1 MTEDAR
7 LGNGVF
13 KRRVEEVTQLDRV
26 RNEDVKRALKQDVV
40 IDVVKAKQ
48 NERSWSRWMM

>member
-48 NERSWSRWMM
+48 NDRSWSRWMM

>member
-1 MTEDAR
+1 M
-7 LGNGVF
+7 
-13 KRRVEEVTQLDRV
+13 TQLDRV